1 MKAVP
6 CLSVLLAACTQNYCF
21 SPACPAEGSRV
32 VGSEQGPVPVVQQQ
46 HSCFVTCR
54 TFTNVDVRAGKDPV
68 GLSGAGLRCRS
79 VC

>member
-1 MKAVP
+1 M
-6 CLSVLLAACTQNYCF
+6 
-21 SPACPAEGSRV
+21 

-68 GLSGAGLRCRS
+68 GLSVAGLRCRS